1 MKTQRQLNLEYW
13 GRIHDMCDSHNAK
26 CGVKKINTQDCV
38 NVGGAL
44 YSKCH
49 FGHPDFA
56 RPVGDYKLAVGI
68 VDNTPVFAG
77 DTVYDK
83 KNLSAMVLTNNIR
96 LNSKYWTLTPPKPKR
111 EFELNGKMLPC
122 PSNNEFCDTYL
133 LDILG
138 EYYYF
143 ESMEDRNNVAQAI
156 NILFNNARDK
166 E

>member
-96 LNSKYWTLTPPKPKR
+96 LDSKYWTLTPQKPKR

-122 PSNNEFCDTYL
+122 PIDNYGGVRMDF
-133 LDILG
+133 LG
-138 EYYYF
+138 IDYYF
-143 ESMEDRNNVAQAI
+143 GSIEDRNKVAKEI
-156 NILFNNARDK
+156 RDLLSCARDK